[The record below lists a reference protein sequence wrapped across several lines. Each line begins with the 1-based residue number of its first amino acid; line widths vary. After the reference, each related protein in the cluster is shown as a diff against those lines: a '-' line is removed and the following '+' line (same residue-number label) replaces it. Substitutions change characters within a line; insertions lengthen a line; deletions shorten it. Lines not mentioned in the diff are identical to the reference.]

1 MAHPPSIVFNFKKRT
16 KKKGK
21 KRTKE
26 KKEKKEKKGN
36 KKKEEENKKGTKKEI
51 PKEEVNENSTW
62 CCRKMISY
70 DHAASTQ
77 SVL

>member
-1 MAHPPSIVFNFKKRT
+1 MASYK
-16 KKKGK
+16 
-21 KRTKE
+21 
-26 KKEKKEKKGN
+26 KKEKEKRK
-36 KKKEEENKKGTKKEI
+36 KKEI

-77 SVL
+77 STL

>member
-1 MAHPPSIVFNFKKRT
+1 MESQKKKKIKKRKKR
-16 KKKGK
+16 KKKRK
-21 KRTKE
+21 KRKKRK
-26 KKEKKEKKGN
+26 KKEK
-36 KKKEEENKKGTKKEI
+36 ENKKGTKKKEI